1 MKPIATLAG
10 VAVFVGAVGWAMAQQ
25 GQARCEVCVQ
35 YKGQTGC
42 KTVAAPTEEDALA
55 AARAGVCGEI
65 SGSMTRD
72 LACMRVQPVSA
83 SCEE

>member
-1 MKPIATLAG
+1 VKTLGTLAAIAAFAG
-10 VAVFVGAVGWAMAQQ
+10 IVAWAMAQQ
-25 GQARCEVCVQ
+25 GQVHCEVCVT

-42 KTVAAPTEEDALA
+42 KTVTAPTAEDALA
-55 AARAGVCGEI
+55 FARSGVCGEI

-72 LACMRVQPVSA
+72 LECMRTQPISS